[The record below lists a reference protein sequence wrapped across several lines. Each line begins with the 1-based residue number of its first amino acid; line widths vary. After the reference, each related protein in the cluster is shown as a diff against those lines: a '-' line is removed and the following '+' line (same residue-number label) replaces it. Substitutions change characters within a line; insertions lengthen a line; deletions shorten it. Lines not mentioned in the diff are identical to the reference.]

1 MLPKLWAILLPPILA
16 ADVLVSL
23 ALAPSCAALAATPA
37 QTRFSASPSSAK
49 PHSSRVIIGVN
60 AALGRGEGFAKAVR
74 SAGFTSDRIEPLVRG
89 RDLSYENVPKIAGAF
104 RFTDNAVLV
113 GDINH
118 GGPRSREA
126 SLSEW
131 ATEPNLGRWTAR
143 ALGEVEEAARYG
155 NTLMEVG
162 NEMFL
167 VAAVP
172 GFKYPQPQAYAQ
184 MFVALSKAVDAAK
197 HRAQGYKLPSGVRL
211 LFNLFGEYEESNDK
225 WSELALS
232 AGKFHGWLGDA
243 LEAPGEV
250 GKELRSRIEGFS
262 FHAYETRV
270 RSSKGRWEAAKEPRH
285 DSGTLGLKYDY
296 EEAQDLG
303 LGTLPV
309 YVTELGFTTSGSVQA
324 AEVKGEYE
332 ELLAFPEVK
341 GIWYFAAG
349 PETEKKTGLFE
360 LWHRQWRLDKAG
372 QALLAVTG

>member
-1 MLPKLWAILLPPILA
+1 
-16 ADVLVSL
+16 
-23 ALAPSCAALAATPA
+23 
-37 QTRFSASPSSAK
+37 
-49 PHSSRVIIGVN
+49 
-60 AALGRGEGFAKAVR
+60 
-74 SAGFTSDRIEPLVRG
+74 
-89 RDLSYENVPKIAGAF
+89 
-104 RFTDNAVLV
+104 
-113 GDINH
+113 
-118 GGPRSREA
+118 
-126 SLSEW
+126 
-131 ATEPNLGRWTAR
+131 
-143 ALGEVEEAARYG
+143 LGEVEEAARYG